1 MLENDHPRL
10 IRNLINQSNDA
21 ISIVDPETS
30 LFIYVNN
37 KWCSN
42 LGYSSPE
49 LLKMRVIDID
59 TILTDSFSWKEH
71 VKDLRKAGSMIIESE
86 HRRKDGTV
94 FPVEINLKF
103 TILNRKSFI
112 VGIVRDITERKKA
125 ELLLRSS
132 EERFRRLAENAQ
144 DIIYRYRLYP
154 ERGFE
159 YISPAVTAITGY
171 TPEEH
176 YADPDIG
183 LKIVY
188 PDDLIVL
195 KWILED
201 RSFRP
206 VVLRWISKNGTIIWT
221 EQRNIPIYDND
232 GKLIA
237 IEGIARDITERKVNE
252 DALLESEKNFRNL
265 SENLSEMVYRAD
277 PETYAS
283 IYCNKAHERLFG
295 YPVEEWIKNPKLWE
309 DSIYPED
316 KERVLSVLEEAKK
329 NLKGGVIE
337 YRIIKKD
344 KAILWIEDHFSWE
357 VDRHGTPVSLNGVGY
372 DITGRRRVEEYLKK
386 SKNRFKAIFN
396 TTSVSIF
403 EEDFSEVKKAI
414 DDIKASGIKDF
425 RKYIDENPDFVSKAL
440 QMVKILDVND
450 AAIKLYGARDKTELL
465 ESLDKIFTPESYQA
479 FKEGLIAIAE
489 GKIYYEA
496 EAFNKRLD
504 GKLLDI
510 LITIAIPSEQSEF
523 KNMIVSIFDIT
534 DRKKMEQDLIRM
546 QKIESLGI
554 LSGGIAHDFNNV
566 MTGVLGN
573 ISLAKIWAES
583 DEKVKEILIDA
594 ENACFRA
601 KELTQ
606 QLITFAKGGS
616 PIKETIPI
624 KGLIKDLTIFTLSGS
639 NVKAKFD
646 IPYDI
651 WPVEVDGGQISQV
664 INNLVLN
671 ADQAMPEGG
680 IIEVKCENVEINKE
694 DILPL
699 KTGRYIRITI
709 KDQGCGIAREHIDK
723 IFDPYFT
730 TKQKGSGLGLST
742 VYSIIKRHDGYISVE
757 SEIGLG
763 STFYVYLPASEKET
777 CEKREEEK
785 DPIYGKGR
793 ILLMDD
799 EEIVRNAANKML
811 TKLGYEVE
819 LIEDGVKVVELYKAA
834 KDSGRPFDI
843 VIMDL
848 TIPGGMGG
856 KEVIIKLLEID
867 PYVKAIVS
875 SGYSIDPVVSE
886 YEKFGFKGFL
896 TKPFNIVEIGKVV
909 NKVLKEE

>member
-1 MLENDHPRL
+1 M
-10 IRNLINQSNDA
+10 
-21 ISIVDPETS
+21 
-30 LFIYVNN
+30 
-37 KWCSN
+37 
-42 LGYSSPE
+42 
-49 LLKMRVIDID
+49 
-59 TILTDSFSWKEH
+59 
-71 VKDLRKAGSMIIESE
+71 
-86 HRRKDGTV
+86 
-94 FPVEINLKF
+94 
-103 TILNRKSFI
+103 
-112 VGIVRDITERKKA
+112 
-125 ELLLRSS
+125 
-132 EERFRRLAENAQ
+132 
-144 DIIYRYRLYP
+144 
-154 ERGFE
+154 
-159 YISPAVTAITGY
+159 
-171 TPEEH
+171 
-176 YADPDIG
+176 
-183 LKIVY
+183 
-188 PDDLIVL
+188 
-195 KWILED
+195 
-201 RSFRP
+201 
-206 VVLRWISKNGTIIWT
+206 
-221 EQRNIPIYDND
+221 
-232 GKLIA
+232 
-237 IEGIARDITERKVNE
+237 
-252 DALLESEKNFRNL
+252 
-265 SENLSEMVYRAD
+265 
-277 PETYAS
+277 
-283 IYCNKAHERLFG
+283 
-295 YPVEEWIKNPKLWE
+295 
-309 DSIYPED
+309 
-316 KERVLSVLEEAKK
+316 EEAKK

-357 VDRHGTPVSLNGVGY
+357 VDSHGIPVSLNGVGY

-465 ESLDKIFTPESYQA
+465 ESLDMIFTPESYQA

-523 KNMIVSIFDIT
+523 KNMIISIFDIT

-646 IPYDI
+646 IPDDI

-777 CEKREEEK
+777 YEKREEEK

-799 EEIVRNAANKML
+799 EEIVRNVANKML
-811 TKLGYEVE
+811 TTLGYEVE
-819 LIEDGVKVVELYKAA
+819 LIEDGVKVVELYKTA

-856 KEVIIKLLEID
+856 KEVIMKLLEID
-867 PYVKAIVS
+867 PYIKAIVS